1 MKQQPSLLDFPAP
14 ETLTAER
21 QVLAD
26 IAANPDTLPDVM
38 EIVTADL
45 FSCDATRKIWETMV
59 AMFNAGEHIDMITMR
74 VRCGK
79 DFTENTLLAVQEVGT
94 ELTTIQHAKMLRD
107 EAARLRAYRASLWL
121 LEKCTAPGGSEEEMV
136 EAAST
141 IADRFQKRT
150 SRGEARMEDVVN
162 LVADDV
168 GKRIEMAAIGKSPS
182 IVSGI
187 GRLDAA
193 LCGGWEAGQ
202 LIILAAR
209 PSVGKTALM
218 LQFARTAAEHNTPAM
233 IFSIE
238 MTEMQLGRR
247 LMLSTGLVTR
257 EELAT
262 GSGIDWERFN
272 EASSL
277 VSSWPIIINAASTQ
291 SAEIVSKI
299 TTACAQ
305 NRCGIAFIDYL
316 GLIKGGGNLKEM
328 TNAQRIG
335 EITKSLKIAAK
346 RCNIP
351 IVLLCQLNRE
361 KDKRA
366 GREPQLTDLRDSGDI
381 EQDADVVLMLD
392 QEKKIVPD
400 EYGGAGERDILKLW
414 VRKMR
419 EGVRNFCI
427 DLLPNESYTRF
438 IEMDENL

>member
-14 ETLTAER
+14 ESLTAER

-26 IAANPDTLPDVM
+26 VTANPDTLPDVM

-45 FSCDATRKIWETMV
+45 FSTEATRKIWETMV
-59 AMFNAGEHIDMITMR
+59 AMFNAGEKIDAFTLRM
-74 VRCGK
+74 RCGK
-79 DFTENTLLAVQEVGT
+79 DFTENTLLAVSEVGT
-94 ELTTIQHAKMLRD
+94 ELTTIQHAKALRD
-107 EAARLRAYRASLWL
+107 EAARRRAYNAACWL
-121 LEKCTAPGGSEEEMV
+121 LEKSTAPGGSEEDMV

-150 SRGEARMEDVVN
+150 ARGEASMADVVD

-182 IVSGI
+182 IASGLS
-187 GRLDAA
+187 RLDYA

-202 LIILAAR
+202 LVILAAR

-218 LQFARTAAEHNTPAM
+218 LQFARTAAERGIPAM

-247 LMLSTGLVTR
+247 LLLSTGLITR
-257 EELAT
+257 EQLAT
-262 GSGIDWERFN
+262 GTGMNWGEFN
-272 EASSL
+272 EASAL
-277 VSSWPIIINAASTQ
+277 VSSWPITINTTSTLAS
-291 SAEIVSKI
+291 EIVAKI
-299 TTACAQ
+299 TTATAQ
-305 NRCGIAFIDYL
+305 NRCGIVFIDYL

-346 RCNIP
+346 RCNVP
-351 IVLLCQLNRE
+351 IILLCQLNRE
-361 KDKRA
+361 KDKGS

-392 QEKKIVPD
+392 QQKKIVPD
-400 EYGGAGERDILKLW
+400 EMGGAGERDILKVW
-414 VRKMR
+414 IRKMR